1 MVSGKIRIKFH
12 KIGKL
17 KFISHLD
24 LCRTLKG
31 AFGRA
36 GVPIKYSQGFNP
48 HPKMVF
54 SMPLPVGAESVCE
67 YLDITLTE
75 ERDEKELMA
84 AINAQLTPDLQVLE
98 IYACAMDFM
107 DIALAEYEFFFD
119 DFSAQELETV
129 LGGALPIVKK
139 SKKGMIEVDLRPKI
153 VRFEISEQEGTT
165 RFHAFLSADSNDFV
179 NPELL
184 VRAFERANG
193 RPIEYYSIM
202 RRALYTADVTTF
214 R

>member
-75 ERDEKELMA
+75 PREEKELID
-84 AINAQLTPDLQVLE
+84 AINAQLTLDLKMLE
-98 IYACAMDFM
+98 IYEGGKDFM

-119 DFSAQELETV
+119 DFSAQDLKNV
-129 LGGALPIVKK
+129 LSDALPIVKK

-153 VRFEISEQEGTT
+153 VRFEITEQEGAT

-184 VRAFERANG
+184 VRAFERAYG
-193 RPIEYYSIM
+193 KPIEYYSIM
-202 RRALYTADVTTF
+202 RRALYTADATIF

>member
-1 MVSGKIRIKFH
+1 MVSGKIRLKFH

-31 AFGRA
+31 AIGRA
-36 GVPIKYSQGFNP
+36 GVPIKYSEGFNP

-54 SMPLPVGAESVCE
+54 ALPLPVGAESVCE

-75 ERDEKELMA
+75 PCDEKQLMRD
-84 AINAQLTPDLQVLE
+84 INAQLTKELQITAIYEKAMEFTE
-98 IYACAMDFM
+98 IAM
-107 DIALAEYEFFFD
+107 AEYEFFFED
-119 DFSAQELETV
+119 LSAEELKKV
-129 LGGALPIVKK
+129 LSSALPIEKR

-153 VRFEISEQEGTT
+153 LHFEVGERQGAT
-165 RFHAFLSADSNDFV
+165 RFHAFLGADSNDFV

-184 VRAFERANG
+184 VRAFERAAG
-193 RPIEYYSIM
+193 KPVEYYSIM
-202 RRALYTADVTTF
+202 RLALYTANADPF
-214 R
+214 K